1 MLAATPIGNR
11 ADASARL
18 LQVLADADVI
28 AAEDTRR
35 ARTLLRAL
43 EVSTRA
49 RIMAH
54 HEHNEHTSAAGL
66 VAMAAAGHLVVL
78 ISDAGMP
85 SISDPGYRLVR
96 AAIEA
101 GVTVTCVPGAC
112 AVSTALAVSGLPVDR
127 FTFEGFVPRRAGE
140 RDRRLAELA
149 GERRT
154 MVFFEAPHRVAAL
167 LASMTEVF
175 GRERAAVL
183 CRELTKVH
191 EEVRRGSLAELA
203 ASTGDGVLGEVTLV
217 VAGAPD
223 RAPELSDLV
232 DQVESLA
239 ATGMRLREAVK
250 RVARAAGVGGSD
262 LYAAVQASR
271 Q

>member
-1 MLAATPIGNR
+1 
-11 ADASARL
+11 
-18 LQVLADADVI
+18 
-28 AAEDTRR
+28 
-35 ARTLLRAL
+35 
-43 EVSTRA
+43 
-49 RIMAH
+49 
-54 HEHNEHTSAAGL
+54 
-66 VAMAAAGHLVVL
+66 
-78 ISDAGMP
+78 
-85 SISDPGYRLVR
+85 
-96 AAIEA
+96 
-101 GVTVTCVPGAC
+101 
-112 AVSTALAVSGLPVDR
+112 
-127 FTFEGFVPRRAGE
+127 
-140 RDRRLAELA
+140 
-149 GERRT
+149 
-154 MVFFEAPHRVAAL
+154 
-167 LASMTEVF
+167 
-175 GRERAAVL
+175 L